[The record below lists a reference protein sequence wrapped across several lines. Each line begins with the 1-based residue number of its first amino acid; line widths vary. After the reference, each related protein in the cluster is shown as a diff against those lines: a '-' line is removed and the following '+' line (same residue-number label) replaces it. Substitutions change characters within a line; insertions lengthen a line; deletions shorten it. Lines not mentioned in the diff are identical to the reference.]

1 MPIVLNGYL
10 IIESQIN
17 IDKIDIRIYNM
28 TIESHDS
35 VVILFLEVKMPKDTF
50 YNLPPE
56 KRERIVEAA
65 LKEFEENSFD
75 QASTNRIIGQSGIS
89 KGSFYQYFDDKKDLY
104 KHLIQLMVEA
114 KLKYI
119 TPAMQN
125 PFNHDFFEVIH
136 DMNEAGLRFALDQPR
151 FLKIGTR
158 LMQDKNHSLYKE
170 IIAEN
175 QERAF
180 EAYRALVKN
189 AMERGELRN
198 DIDIDFTAQ
207 IIFIMSSEI
216 VTLTTNGSYETL
228 TENLTEILDKLMN
241 LLAFGI
247 KKTEGKN
254 D

>member
-1 MPIVLNGYL
+1 
-10 IIESQIN
+10 
-17 IDKIDIRIYNM
+17 
-28 TIESHDS
+28 
-35 VVILFLEVKMPKDTF
+35 MPKDTF
-50 YNLPPE
+50 FNLPSN

-65 LKEFEENSFD
+65 LSEFEENAFD
-75 QASTNRIIGQSGIS
+75 QASTNKIIEQSGIS
-89 KGSFYQYFDDKKDLY
+89 KGSFYQYFEDKKDLY
-104 KHLIQLMVEA
+104 KYLIQLMVES

-136 DMNEAGLRFALDQPR
+136 DMNEAGLKFALDQPR
-151 FLKIGTR
+151 YLKIGTR
-158 LMQDKNHSLYKE
+158 LMQDKNHALYKE

-180 EAYRALVKN
+180 EAYSALVKN
-189 AMERGELRN
+189 AMERGELRD
-198 DIDIDFTAQ
+198 DIDVDFTAR

-216 VTLTTNGSYETL
+216 VSLTMNNSYESL

-241 LLAFGI
+241 LLAYGI

>member
-1 MPIVLNGYL
+1 
-10 IIESQIN
+10 
-17 IDKIDIRIYNM
+17 
-28 TIESHDS
+28 
-35 VVILFLEVKMPKDTF
+35 MPKETF
-50 YNLPPE
+50 YNLPSE
-56 KRERIVEAA
+56 KRDRIVEAA

-75 QASTNRIIGQSGIS
+75 QASTNRIIEQSGIS
-89 KGSFYQYFDDKKDLY
+89 KGSFYQYFNDKKDLY
-104 KHLIQLMVEA
+104 KYLIQLMVEA

-158 LMQDKNHSLYKE
+158 LLQDKNHSIYKE

-180 EAYRALVKN
+180 GVYSALVKN
-189 AMERGELRN
+189 AVERGELRN
-198 DIDIDFTAQ
+198 DIDVDFTAR
-207 IIFIMSSEI
+207 IIFIMSTEI
-216 VTLTTNGSYETL
+216 VTLTSNNSNETL
-228 TENLTEILDKLMN
+228 AENLTQILDKLMN
-241 LLAFGI
+241 LLAYGI
-247 KKTEGKN
+247 KKMEVKN